1 MASQVARHPEAFSLD
16 GRRSKQKRPR
26 VHADD
31 HLKWLRT
38 LPCVVTGARGVE
50 AAHIRFADARYR
62 KPAVGMAEKPDDRW
76 ALPLSP
82 GEHRRQHS
90 MNEQAYW
97 QSVGIDPVFVAMLL
111 WNNTGDD
118 EEGEAIIRQFS
129 VKLEDQSN
137 A

>member
-26 VHADD
+26 VHAAD

-38 LPCVVTGARGVE
+38 LPCLVTAIRGVE
-50 AAHIRFADARYR
+50 AAHIRFADTRYR

-76 ALPLSP
+76 AVPLSP
-82 GEHRRQHS
+82 AEHRRQHS

-97 QSVGIDPVFVAMLL
+97 QSVGIDPVLVAMLL
-111 WNNTGDD
+111 WNSTGDD

-129 VKLEDQSN
+129 KGDQP
-137 A
+137 